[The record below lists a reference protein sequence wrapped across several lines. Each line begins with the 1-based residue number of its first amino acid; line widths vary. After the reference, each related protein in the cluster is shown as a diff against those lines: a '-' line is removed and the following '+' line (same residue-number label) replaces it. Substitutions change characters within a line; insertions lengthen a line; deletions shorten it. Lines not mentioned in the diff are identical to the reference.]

1 MGRPKWAQDQ
11 RQALRPRQGCPR
23 LPPRSS
29 LARGV
34 RWRQRGGVRVR
45 PGRAAVCHA
54 SCHTVAVSPPAANSV
69 LGEVVQAYVSNPLLV
84 KPQSVC
90 QPELSLI
97 RRSRPNRPAL
107 RRCQLETSVTVV
119 PFSFLL
125 VALYCMEEHYF
136 LPICLFIVL
145 HLCGFRD
152 SCFLSLAVIHY
163 YRCLVFCLN
172 EPRFGQREPL

>member
-34 RWRQRGGVRVR
+34 RWRQRGDVRVR

-69 LGEVVQAYVSNPLLV
+69 LGEVVQAYVSSPLLV

-90 QPELSLI
+90 QAELSLI

-107 RRCQLETSVTVV
+107 RRCQLETSVTRSLLIFISRTLLYGRALLSAHLFIHCFASVWLQRFL
-119 PFSFLL
+119 FSFIGCNPLL
-125 VALYCMEEHYF
+125 PLLGF
-136 LPICLFIVL
+136 LL
-145 HLCGFRD
+145 
-152 SCFLSLAVIHY
+152 
-163 YRCLVFCLN
+163 
-172 EPRFGQREPL
+172 E